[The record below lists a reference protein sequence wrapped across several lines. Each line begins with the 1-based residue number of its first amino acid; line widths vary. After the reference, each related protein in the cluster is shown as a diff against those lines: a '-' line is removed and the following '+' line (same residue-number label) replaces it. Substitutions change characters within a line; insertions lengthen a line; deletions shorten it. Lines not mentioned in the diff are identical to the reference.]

1 MLFENMSVK
10 RCIAGQVYWIKED
23 ESLTQ
28 AKTKSSCVEIAKT
41 RPWLVVNVHTT
52 GYTEVL
58 IIPVTTTTL
67 EEAKNGDNIN
77 PIFVDPRREYAMVKM
92 NQIKVVSPT
101 LLGDYYYSVTD
112 DLIKYVKE
120 YLAKLVG
127 LSDEIAVEENKVALA
142 DIVSEWD
149 TKKCKEYLK
158 DSEKMDDIELCEK
171 YSITNR
177 DIGPLI
183 RHLQMK
189 IKKTTPTTKEKA
201 PRTNKTSKAS

>member
-1 MLFENMSVK
+1 MLFENMPVK

-23 ESLTQ
+23 DSLTQ

-41 RPWLVVNVHTT
+41 RPWLVVNVHTA

-58 IIPVTTTTL
+58 IMPVTTTTL

-77 PIFVDPRREYAMVKM
+77 PIFVDPRREYSMVKM
-92 NQIKVVSPT
+92 NQLKVVSPT

-120 YLAKLVG
+120 YLAKIVG

-142 DIVSEWD
+142 DIVVEWD

-158 DSEKMDDIELCEK
+158 DSEKMDDTELCEK

-189 IKKTTPTTKEKA
+189 IKKTATTKEKA
-201 PRTNKTSKAS
+201 PKVNKTSKAS

>member
-1 MLFENMSVK
+1 MPVK

-23 ESLTQ
+23 DSLTQ

-41 RPWLVVNVHTT
+41 RPWLVVNVHTA

-58 IIPVTTTTL
+58 IMPVTTTTL

-77 PIFVDPRREYAMVKM
+77 PIFVDPRREYSMVKM
-92 NQIKVVSPT
+92 NQLKVVSPT

-120 YLAKLVG
+120 YLAKIVG

-142 DIVSEWD
+142 DIVVEWD

-158 DSEKMDDIELCEK
+158 DSEKMDDTELCEK

-189 IKKTTPTTKEKA
+189 IKKTATTKEKA
-201 PRTNKTSKAS
+201 PKVNKTSKAS

>member
-1 MLFENMSVK
+1 MLFENMPVK

-41 RPWLVVNVHTT
+41 RPWLVVNVHS
-52 GYTEVL
+52 GNYTEVL
-58 IIPVTTTTL
+58 IMPVTTTTL
-67 EEAKNGDNIN
+67 EEAKNGENIN

-92 NQIKVVSPT
+92 SQLKVVSPT

-112 DLIKYVKE
+112 DLIKYIKE

-127 LSDEIAVEENKVALA
+127 VSDEIVVEENKVALA
-142 DIVSEWD
+142 DIISEWD

-158 DSEKMDDIELCEK
+158 DSEKMGDTELCEK

-183 RHLQMK
+183 RHVQMK
-189 IKKTTPTTKEKA
+189 IKKTATTREKTTK
-201 PRTNKTSKAS
+201 TSKTSKAS

>member
-1 MLFENMSVK
+1 M
-10 RCIAGQVYWIKED
+10 
-23 ESLTQ
+23 
-28 AKTKSSCVEIAKT
+28 
-41 RPWLVVNVHTT
+41 
-52 GYTEVL
+52 
-58 IIPVTTTTL
+58 PVTTTTL
-67 EEAKNGDNIN
+67 EEAKDGDNIN

-149 TKKCKEYLK
+149 IKKCKEYLK
-158 DSEKMDDIELCEK
+158 DSEKMEDNELCEK

-183 RHLQMK
+183 RHLQKK
-189 IKKTTPTTKEKA
+189 IKKTPASKE
-201 PRTNKTSKAS
+201 KTSKVSKTEKAS